1 MWNLKNNIRELIIP
15 SITGHD
21 FICKTSLY
29 IPFKH
34 IGINAL
40 VRKEIP
46 LPLEEEMI
54 LKLLKLK
61 YKKICDISQFMGI
74 EEDILGHILG
84 EMSLKELIYVKGDI
98 ITITPK
104 GENTLKKLFQVI
116 IRQETISLVLDGISG
131 EFSNEQNGKNK
142 IPRGCPCLDTNIII
156 DQDFLEKNIS
166 DIEKQYIDIQ
176 SAYNENTAMV
186 SNNQI
191 YQLIDLDYENTVY
204 IEKKLLVY
212 KNSKDDDFSFEISSN
227 ENYVAEVRKQ
237 ITYSSGMK
245 PLLRSK
251 KDVEKYLSNSN
262 DLDSVLQENFDKLN
276 VAIRENCTDIDDLYF
291 KNRLMLDKEYIE
303 ILLQIKDIKPQK
315 LYISSSALD
324 AVCTGTVMPGLYN
337 FCDKIPMC
345 IVYDE
350 NDYKSKMSAKNI
362 SSAKKKINLIN
373 DSELI
378 KTQIILYP
386 HCVINIEYVPHF
398 IDGSYILQEI
408 PTIYFD
414 EDIIERESNEF
425 EKRYNYKKEEYKQ

>member
-1 MWNLKNNIRELIIP
+1 MWNLKSSIRELIIP
-15 SITGHD
+15 SIAGHD

-61 YKKICDISQFMGI
+61 HKKICDISQFMGI

-84 EMSLKELIYVKGDI
+84 EMSLKELIYVKGEI

-104 GENTLKKLFQVI
+104 GENTLKKLLQIVI
-116 IRQETISLVLDGISG
+116 KQETISLVLDGISG

-142 IPRGCPCLDTNIII
+142 IPRGCPCLDTNMIIN
-156 DQDFLEKNIS
+156 QDFLEKNIS

-176 SAYNENTAMV
+176 SAYNENASMV

-191 YQLIDLDYENTVY
+191 YQLIDLDYDNTVY
-204 IEKKLLVY
+204 VEKKLLIY
-212 KNSKDDDFSFEISSN
+212 KNSKDNDFSFEICSN
-227 ENYVAEVRKQ
+227 DNYVAEVRKQ
-237 ITYSSGMK
+237 ISYSSGMK

-251 KDVEKYLSNSN
+251 MDIEKYRSNSS
-262 DLDSVLQENFDKLN
+262 DIDSVLRENFDKLN
-276 VAIRENCTDIDDLYF
+276 VAIRENGIDIDDLYF

-315 LYISSSALD
+315 IYISSSALD
-324 AVCTGTVMPGLYN
+324 SVCNGSVMPGLYN

-350 NDYKSKMSAKNI
+350 NDYKSKMSAQSI
-362 SSAKKKINLIN
+362 SSAKKKINMIK
-373 DSELI
+373 DSKLS

-386 HCVINIEYVPHF
+386 HCVINVEYVPHF
-398 IDGSYILQEI
+398 IAGSYILQEI

-414 EDIIERESNEF
+414 EEIIKRETDIF
-425 EKRYNYKKEEYKQ
+425 EKRYSLKQ

>member
-1 MWNLKNNIRELIIP
+1 MWNLKSSIRELIIP
-15 SITGHD
+15 SIAGHD

-61 YKKICDISQFMGI
+61 YKKIRDISQFMGI

-84 EMSLKELIYVKGDI
+84 EMSLKELIYVKGEI

-104 GENTLKKLFQVI
+104 GENTLKKLLQVI
-116 IRQETISLVLDGISG
+116 IKQETISLVLDGISG

-142 IPRGCPCLDTNIII
+142 IPRGCPCLDTNMII

-176 SAYNENTAMV
+176 SAYNENASMV

-191 YQLIDLDYENTVY
+191 YQLIDLDYDNTVY
-204 IEKKLLVY
+204 VEKKLLIY
-212 KNSKDDDFSFEISSN
+212 KNSKDNDFSFEICSN

-237 ITYSSGMK
+237 ISYSPGMK

-251 KDVEKYLSNSN
+251 MDIEKYHSNSG
-262 DLDSVLQENFDKLN
+262 DIDSVLQENFDKLN
-276 VAIRENCTDIDDLYF
+276 VAIRENGVDVDTLYF

-315 LYISSSALD
+315 IYISSSALD
-324 AVCTGTVMPGLYN
+324 SVCTGSVIPGLYN

-350 NDYKSKMSAKNI
+350 NDYKSKMSAQGI
-362 SSAKKKINLIN
+362 SSAKKKINMIK
-373 DSELI
+373 DSELS

-398 IDGSYILQEI
+398 IAGSYILQEI

-414 EDIIERESNEF
+414 DEIIERETNEF
-425 EKRYNYKKEEYKQ
+425 EKRYNLKNN

>member
-1 MWNLKNNIRELIIP
+1 MWNLKSSIRELIIP
-15 SITGHD
+15 SIAGHD
-21 FICKTSLY
+21 FICKTSLH

-46 LPLEEEMI
+46 LPLEEMI

-61 YKKICDISQFMGI
+61 HKKICDMSQFMGI

-84 EMSLKELIYVKGDI
+84 EMSLKELIYVKGEI

-104 GENTLKKLFQVI
+104 GENTLKKLLQIVI
-116 IRQETISLVLDGISG
+116 KQETISLVLDGISG

-142 IPRGCPCLDTNIII
+142 IPRGCPCLDTNMIIN
-156 DQDFLEKNIS
+156 QDFLEKNIS

-176 SAYNENTAMV
+176 SAYNENASMV

-191 YQLIDLDYENTVY
+191 YQLIDLDYDNTVY
-204 IEKKLLVY
+204 VEKKLLIY
-212 KNSKDDDFSFEISSN
+212 KNSKDNDFSFEICSN

-237 ITYSSGMK
+237 ISYSPGMK

-251 KDVEKYLSNSN
+251 MDIEKYRSNSS
-262 DLDSVLQENFDKLN
+262 DIDSVLRENFDKLN
-276 VAIRENCTDIDDLYF
+276 VAIRENGIDIDDLYF

-315 LYISSSALD
+315 IYISSSALD
-324 AVCTGTVMPGLYN
+324 SVCNGSVMPGLYN

-350 NDYKSKMSAKNI
+350 NDYKSKMSAQSI
-362 SSAKKKINLIN
+362 SSAKKKINMIK
-373 DSELI
+373 DSKLN

-386 HCVINIEYVPHF
+386 HCVINVEYVPHF
-398 IDGSYILQEI
+398 IAGSYILQEI

-414 EDIIERESNEF
+414 EDIVERITNEF
-425 EKRYNYKKEEYKQ
+425 EERYINSQ